1 MADVKVV
8 NNEGSRGQKQDLK
21 TKLFHIK
28 VGSVPLQYMFV

>member
-8 NNEGSRGQKQDLK
+8 NNEDSRGQKQDLK

-28 VGSVPLQYMFV
+28 VG